1 MDKTYKDRLFELIY
15 VCRKILI
22 WKRDE
27 RSNYTDYE
35 CEIGG
40 LKLRVVSAESEY
52 LQVVSNCTDYRF
64 YDAKDYPRVREILE
78 VAHEQWIAQKDDI
91 FFKDAFGKLIDALGK
106 KESDN

>member
-15 VCRKILI
+15 VYRKILI

-27 RSNYTDYE
+27 KSNYTDYE

-40 LKLRVVSAESEY
+40 LTLRVVSAEYEY
-52 LQVVSNCTDYRF
+52 LQVVSNCTDYRC

-78 VAHEQWIAQKDDI
+78 VAHEQWVAQKDDI
-91 FFKDAFGKLIDALGK
+91 FFKDAFVKLSYALGK